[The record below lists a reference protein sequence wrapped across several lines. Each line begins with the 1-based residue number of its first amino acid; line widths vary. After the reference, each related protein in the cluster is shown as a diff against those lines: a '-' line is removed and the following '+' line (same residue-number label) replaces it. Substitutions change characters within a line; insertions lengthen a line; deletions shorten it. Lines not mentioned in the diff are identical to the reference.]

1 MAASVYE
8 VCKHGEKLVHSRG
21 GAKFT
26 RAIRKTASSMLSA
39 ASQLL
44 LLIAWRSLRIFMRS
58 DFHASMKSD
67 HTNIRV
73 NFVGKRRP
81 VFLVACAYGAYNKH
95 REQTTENT
103 KYSVSIK
110 GHDTKECILLY
121 HVLFGWEDLWTEYGI

>member
-8 VCKHGEKLVHSRG
+8 VCKHGEKLSSLEG
-21 GAKFT
+21 GGKV
-26 RAIRKTASSMLSA
+26 
-39 ASQLL
+39 
-44 LLIAWRSLRIFMRS
+44 
-58 DFHASMKSD
+58 

-95 REQTTENT
+95 REQTTENI